1 MAKILSGNELAKE
14 IKLSVT
20 EKVESLAKYGIIPK
34 LCIIS
39 ATSDPSSQ
47 AYVKS
52 IAKSCEKIGINCE
65 LVDLGSKANQS
76 DINQA
81 VSEAAKSTKIHGIII
96 QTPLPNGVSKD
107 ILSNLV
113 PVEKDVDGINP
124 ASTGLLTQNQPS
136 FAPATAQASLELLKF
151 YDVKIESSHAVVIG
165 RSNVIGKPVAQLLL
179 NNDATV
185 TICHSK
191 TKNMED
197 IAKSADI
204 LIVAAGKANLID
216 NKYTNDNQI
225 IVDVGINFDENGYM
239 VGDVNFED
247 VEPNVA
253 AISPVPGGIGPVTT
267 AILLKHTCESA
278 EKAIK

>member
-1 MAKILSGNELAKE
+1 MAKILSGNELAKD
-14 IKLSVT
+14 IKLSITKKIEHLNKNGV
-20 EKVESLAKYGIIPK
+20 IPK

-39 ATSDPSSQ
+39 ATSDPSSK

-52 IAKSCEKIGINCE
+52 IAKSCEKIGIACE
-65 LVDLGSKANQS
+65 LIDLGSKASQEDLNK
-76 DINQA
+76 A
-81 VSEAAKSTKIHGIII
+81 VSDAAKSNKIHGIII

-107 ILSNLV
+107 ILSNLL
-113 PVEKDVDGINP
+113 PVEKDIDGINP
-124 ASTGLLTQNQPS
+124 ASTGLLAQNQPS

-151 YDVKIESSHAVVIG
+151 YDVKIQSSHAVIVG

-197 IAKSADI
+197 ITKSADI
-204 LIVAAGKANLID
+204 LIVAAGKANLI
-216 NKYTNDNQI
+216 NHKYINENQI
-225 IVDVGINFDENGYM
+225 IIDVGINFDENGYM
-239 VGDVNFED
+239 VGDVNFDD